1 MKNLLLI
8 SVMFLTT
15 LAYGQNCYSVKHVE
29 SRANIE
35 NISPKRFTLGVKQ
48 ITEEVMSERYSI
60 CEDGDSVSVIVESI
74 EAPTTGV
81 AIGPF
86 EMKRKVTIVTTKIII
101 NGKEYIGV
109 GEGKV
114 DVKSTFIELQDENL
128 PFEKSSFSAALK
140 KSLVDAV
147 NKIWGNTFQYY
158 F

>member
-1 MKNLLLI
+1 MRKLLLI
-8 SVMFLTT
+8 PVMFLASLTY
-15 LAYGQNCYSVKHVE
+15 AQNCYSVKHVE

-35 NISPKRFTLGVKQ
+35 GISPKRFTLGVKQ
-48 ITEEVMSERYSI
+48 ITEEVISEKYSI
-60 CEDGDSVSVIVESI
+60 CENGDSVSVIVLSI
-74 EAPTTGV
+74 EAPTTGI

-101 NGKEYIGV
+101 NDKEYIGV

-140 KSLVDAV
+140 KSLMDGV
-147 NKIWGNTFQYY
+147 NKI
-158 F
+158 

>member
-74 EAPTTGV
+74 EAPTTGI

-101 NGKEYIGV
+101 NNKEYIGV

-147 NKIWGNTFQYY
+147 NKI
-158 F
+158 

>member
-1 MKNLLLI
+1 MRKLLLI
-8 SVMFLTT
+8 PVMFLASLTY
-15 LAYGQNCYSVKHVE
+15 AQNCYSVKHVE

-35 NISPKRFTLGVKQ
+35 GISPKRFTLGVKQ
-48 ITEEVMSERYSI
+48 ITEEVISEKYSI

-109 GEGKV
+109 GESKI
-114 DVKSTFIELQDENL
+114 DVKSTFIELKDENI

-140 KSLVDAV
+140 KSLMDGV
-147 NKIWGNTFQYY
+147 NKI
-158 F
+158 

>member
-35 NISPKRFTLGVKQ
+35 GVSPKRFTLGVKQ
-48 ITEEVMSERYSI
+48 ITEEVISEKYSI

-74 EAPTTGV
+74 EAPTTGI

-101 NGKEYIGV
+101 NNKEYIGV

-147 NKIWGNTFQYY
+147 NKI
-158 F
+158 

>member
-48 ITEEVMSERYSI
+48 ITEEVMSERHSI

-147 NKIWGNTFQYY
+147 NKIWGDTFQYY

>member
-1 MKNLLLI
+1 MKRLGLLVGLMI
-8 SVMFLTT
+8 SVSSLF
-15 LAYGQNCYSVKHVE
+15 GQTCYSVKNVE

-35 NISPKRFTLGVKQ
+35 GISSKRFTLGVKQ
-48 ITEEVMSERYSI
+48 ITEEVMSEKYSI

-101 NGKEYIGV
+101 NGKEYVGV
-109 GEGKV
+109 GESKV

-140 KSLVDAV
+140 KSLIVAVD
-147 NKIWGNTFQYY
+147 KI
-158 F
+158 

>member
-15 LAYGQNCYSVKHVE
+15 LTYGQNCYSVKHVE

-60 CEDGDSVSVIVESI
+60 CEDGDSVSVIIESI

-147 NKIWGNTFQYY
+147 NKI
-158 F
+158 

>member
-1 MKNLLLI
+1 MRKLLLI
-8 SVMFLTT
+8 PVMFLASLTY
-15 LAYGQNCYSVKHVE
+15 AQNCYSVKHVE

-35 NISPKRFTLGVKQ
+35 GVSPKRFTLGVKQ
-48 ITEEVMSERYSI
+48 ITEEVISEKYSI
-60 CEDGDSVSVIVESI
+60 CENGDSVSVIVLSI
-74 EAPTTGV
+74 EAPTTGI

-101 NGKEYIGV
+101 NDKEYIGV

-140 KSLVDAV
+140 KSLMDGV
-147 NKIWGNTFQYY
+147 NKI
-158 F
+158 

>member
-101 NGKEYIGV
+101 NNKEYIGV

-147 NKIWGNTFQYY
+147 NKI
-158 F
+158 

>member
-74 EAPTTGV
+74 ESPTTGV

-147 NKIWGNTFQYY
+147 NKI
-158 F
+158 

>member
-1 MKNLLLI
+1 MRKLLLI
-8 SVMFLTT
+8 PVMFLASLTY
-15 LAYGQNCYSVKHVE
+15 AQNCYSVKHIE

-35 NISPKRFTLGVKQ
+35 GISPKRFTLGVKQ
-48 ITEEVMSERYSI
+48 ITEEVISEKYSI
-60 CEDGDSVSVIVESI
+60 CENGDSVSVIVLSI
-74 EAPTTGV
+74 EAPTTGI

-101 NGKEYIGV
+101 NNKEYIGV

-140 KSLVDAV
+140 KSLIDSV
-147 NKIWGNTFQYY
+147 NKI
-158 F
+158 

>member
-1 MKNLLLI
+1 MRKLLLI
-8 SVMFLTT
+8 PVMFLASLTY
-15 LAYGQNCYSVKHVE
+15 AQNCYSVKHIE

-35 NISPKRFTLGVKQ
+35 GISPKRFTLGVKQ
-48 ITEEVMSERYSI
+48 ITEEVISEKYSI
-60 CEDGDSVSVIVESI
+60 CEDGDSVSVIVLSI
-74 EAPTTGV
+74 EAPTTGI

-101 NGKEYIGV
+101 NNKEYIGV

-140 KSLVDAV
+140 KSLIDSV
-147 NKIWGNTFQYY
+147 NKI
-158 F
+158 

>member
-1 MKNLLLI
+1 MKKLLLI
-8 SVMFLTT
+8 PVMFLASLTY
-15 LAYGQNCYSVKHVE
+15 AQNCYSVKHVE

-35 NISPKRFTLGVKQ
+35 GVSPKRFTLGVKQ
-48 ITEEVMSERYSI
+48 ITEEVISEKYSI
-60 CEDGDSVSVIVESI
+60 CENGDSVSVIVLSI
-74 EAPTTGV
+74 EAPTTGI

-101 NGKEYIGV
+101 NNKEYIGV

-140 KSLVDAV
+140 KSLIDSV
-147 NKIWGNTFQYY
+147 NKI
-158 F
+158 